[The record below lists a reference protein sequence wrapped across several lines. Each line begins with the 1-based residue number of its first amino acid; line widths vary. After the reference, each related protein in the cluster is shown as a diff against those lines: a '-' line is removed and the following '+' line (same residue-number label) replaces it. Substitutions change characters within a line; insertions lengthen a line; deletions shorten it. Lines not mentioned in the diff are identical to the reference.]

1 MTSALLE
8 TLHIKINY
16 HSVRCICCIMQYTKI
31 YDILKIHIKLVKR
44 ESHNLL

>member
-1 MTSALLE
+1 MTSALPE

-16 HSVRCICCIMQYTKI
+16 HSVRCICCIMRYTKI
-31 YDILKIHIKLVKR
+31 YDILTIHIKLVKR